1 MEGAQVVTLLGL
13 YLLLSEDVAHWDTPP
28 PPCTPPGLPQHLV
41 QPSAIQHGH
50 QLVKAGLRC
59 VQEEL
64 DPEEILL
71 KQAEGKRE
79 RVSGV
84 GNQTTKISVQGAK
97 GRG

>member
-1 MEGAQVVTLLGL
+1 
-13 YLLLSEDVAHWDTPP
+13 
-28 PPCTPPGLPQHLV
+28 
-41 QPSAIQHGH
+41 
-50 QLVKAGLRC
+50 VKAGLRC